1 VPAVTATRSTT
12 ICISLRTDSV
22 GKLGRT
28 DSNGRR
34 YLRPKSH
41 FGHLYLALD
50 PHDNLPGDMVTDTV
64 DAANRY
70 RDEVFIATGLFC
82 NDLT

>member
-1 VPAVTATRSTT
+1 MPAVTATRSTA

-22 GKLGRT
+22 GKPGLT
-28 DSNGRR
+28 NSNGRR
-34 YLRPKSH
+34 YFRPKSR
-41 FGHLYLALD
+41 FGHLHLALD

-64 DAANRY
+64 DAADRY